1 MPILSESKGE
11 IAKIFDISLNFT
23 NYGMS
28 LYSAMQFIGYYS
40 LSVIFGRI

>member
-11 IAKIFDISLNFT
+11 IVKIFDISLNFT

-28 LYSAMQFIGYYS
+28 LYSAMQYIDYYS
-40 LSVIFGRI
+40 LSIIFGRV